1 MKRVHVLIYGNVH
14 GVGFRFFLQR
24 NASLLKLSGFA
35 FNNNN
40 EVEAEFEGR
49 EESIEKILEYCRK
62 GPAFAKVTKIE
73 AKEIQLKNED
83 NFEVK

>member
-1 MKRVHVLIYGNVH
+1 MKRIHVLIYGNVQ
-14 GVGFRFFLQR
+14 GVGFRFFIDKL
-24 NASLLKLSGFA
+24 AYSLEIKGYVKNS
-35 FNNNN
+35 NNQL
-40 EVEAEFEGR
+40 EAEFEGK

>member
-1 MKRVHVLIYGNVH
+1 MKRIHVLIYGKVQ
-14 GVGFRFFLQR
+14 GVGFRFFIDKL
-24 NASLLKLSGFA
+24 AYSLGIKGYVKNS
-35 FNNNN
+35 NNQL
-40 EVEAEFEGR
+40 EAEFEGK

-73 AKEIQLKNED
+73 VKDIQLKNED